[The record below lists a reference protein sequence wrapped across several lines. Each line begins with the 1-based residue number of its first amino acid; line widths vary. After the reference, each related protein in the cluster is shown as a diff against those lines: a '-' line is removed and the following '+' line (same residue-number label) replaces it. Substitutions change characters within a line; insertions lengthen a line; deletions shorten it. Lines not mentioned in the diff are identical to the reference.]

1 MPNSPPPPL
10 RLEHPITFTSPRCGK
25 EISPES
31 LFLAYA
37 LKFVLWPKLESDA
50 TSCSTSEDQP
60 FSIFESSYT
69 SSKIQT
75 TIDILKSVVNTGND
89 HDARGSIPSE
99 IAPSKAIVFTQWSR
113 MLDLLEHSLSNNHI
127 EFRRLDGSMPLN
139 VRERAVKEFNT
150 DPEVAFY
157 NLFSLAS

>member
-1 MPNSPPPPL
+1 MMQRDQFQFP
-10 RLEHPITFTSPRCGK
+10 
-25 EISPES
+25 
-31 LFLAYA
+31 
-37 LKFVLWPKLESDA
+37 SD
-50 TSCSTSEDQP
+50 
-60 FSIFESSYT
+60 
-69 SSKIQT
+69 
-75 TIDILKSVVNTGND
+75 
-89 HDARGSIPSE
+89 

-113 MLDLLEHSLSNNHI
+113 MLDLLEHSLSSNHI